1 MKIIIMAGGKGTRI
15 AGVRSDIPKPMI
27 PVAGR
32 PVLEHQIDVLRTQG
46 YTEIIIVIGHLGTV
60 VRDYFGD
67 GSRFGVHIE
76 YVEECRP
83 LGTAGSLFY
92 MKDKLTEDFLL
103 LNGDLIFDVDL
114 TRFAAYHKEQGG
126 LATILTHPNDHPFD
140 SGVIFTDAN
149 HRVTRWLHRE
159 DERGWYHNRV
169 NAGLHMLSP
178 QLLEIFDC
186 ERKMDLDREVLRP
199 LIEYCTLVA
208 YDSPE
213 YVKDMGTPERFYEV
227 EKDIQSGKVSAKNL
241 SRKQKAVFLDRD
253 GTINQYVGFLRN
265 IEDMHLIDD
274 AAEAIR
280 QINQHGY
287 LAVVTTNQPVL
298 ARGEVTWGE
307 LDEIHAKM
315 ETLLG
320 RQGAYLD
327 AIYLCPH
334 HPDKGFEGEVSELK
348 IVCDC
353 RKPKPGLLLRAA
365 RELNIDLKQSWM
377 IGDRN
382 SDVMAGEN
390 AGCRTI
396 LMKDSLLEAV
406 NQIDWS

>member
-1 MKIIIMAGGKGTRI
+1 MITVVMAGGKGTRI

-27 PVAGR
+27 PVAGK

-46 YTEIIIVIGHLGTV
+46 YTEIIIVIGHLGAV

-114 TRFAAYHKEQGG
+114 MRFAAYHKEQGG

-320 RQGAYLD
+320 RQSAYLD

-396 LMKDSLLEAV
+396 LMRDSLLEAV